1 MKASTFGLFGTGAHP
16 TVRKWAVWLLRLSI
30 GSLFIASGFAKT
42 IDIWGFVFKIEEYLS
57 VWEMPEPRSLV
68 LTVAIALAGAELV
81 LGLMLATGSYRRC
94 AVWLMIAFMTV
105 MLPLTAYI
113 WIKNPVSDCGCFG
126 DMIILSNSAT
136 FWKNVLITAG
146 LLYLALTNDKVKGL
160 YHAYSQWILA
170 VGAALYAGAL
180 SLTGYSIQPLLDFRS
195 FPVGIPVI
203 TDSDDDEEDDTFEF
217 IYEKEGHEQ
226 TFTADA
232 LPDSTW
238 TFVDRRRLSGHDSD
252 RTELVVYD
260 ESGENVTDEA
270 IATEGSQIIIVV
282 PQGER
287 ADVSYTYLINELQRT
302 IEQQGGSLIELAS
315 FSSDDEMS
323 AWKDL
328 SMATYPIYSAESTVL
343 KELSR
348 GDMSAVML
356 VDGHIRWKRTLG
368 SIDTEQVAFRSGQQ
382 APDLSRL
389 LNLPLHKWLLYL
401 TLGLAGLYI
410 IVYAIDRSTLLI
422 KIIKKKRALKQKH
435 KDKK

>member
-1 MKASTFGLFGTGAHP
+1 M
-16 TVRKWAVWLLRLSI
+16 
-30 GSLFIASGFAKT
+30 
-42 IDIWGFVFKIEEYLS
+42 
-57 VWEMPEPRSLV
+57 
-68 LTVAIALAGAELV
+68 
-81 LGLMLATGSYRRC
+81 
-94 AVWLMIAFMTV
+94 
-105 MLPLTAYI
+105 
-113 WIKNPVSDCGCFG
+113 
-126 DMIILSNSAT
+126 
-136 FWKNVLITAG
+136 
-146 LLYLALTNDKVKGL
+146 
-160 YHAYSQWILA
+160 
-170 VGAALYAGAL
+170 
-180 SLTGYSIQPLLDFRS
+180 
-195 FPVGIPVI
+195 
-203 TDSDDDEEDDTFEF
+203 
-217 IYEKEGHEQ
+217 
-226 TFTADA
+226 
-232 LPDSTW
+232 
-238 TFVDRRRLSGHDSD
+238 
-252 RTELVVYD
+252 
-260 ESGENVTDEA
+260 
-270 IATEGSQIIIVV
+270 V

-422 KIIKKKRALKQKH
+422 KLIEKKRALKQKH